1 MKYKNYVDKGDRT
14 VLISVTI
21 PCYRSAK
28 TLPFVVGKIREAF
41 EKREGYDYQ
50 IILANDGSPDDTFEV
65 IKKLCE
71 EDKRIIGVNLSR
83 NYGQAIAKYAALS
96 YAEGEI
102 VVCMD
107 DDGQH
112 PAEKLF
118 ELVDKVLEGYDVVYA
133 KFPRKKAP
141 ILKRFTSWIHTQIMC
156 YTIKKPKDLQL
167 SSFYAISRLVADE
180 LKKYKSPYPAT
191 LAYMMHI
198 TTKIINVTIEHQER
212 LAGKSGYNFL
222 KRFNVWLDSFVS
234 FSVVPLRFASFIG
247 FIVAVL
253 GFISGLGLI
262 IQKIVNPSIAMGYTS
277 TMSAILFVGGMI
289 MIMLGLLG
297 EYVGR
302 MFIVMADA
310 PQFVVRETINKKV
323 TDNEENKK

>member
-1 MKYKNYVDKGDRT
+1 M
-14 VLISVTI
+14 LISITI

-28 TLPFVVGKIREAF
+28 TLPLVVEKIREAF
-41 EKREGYDYQ
+41 QNRDGFEYQ

-65 IKKLCE
+65 IKGLCN
-71 EDKRIIGVNLSR
+71 EDSRIIGVNLSR

-96 YAEGEI
+96 YAEGDI

-118 ELVDKVLEGYDVVYA
+118 MLVDKVLEGNDVVYA
-133 KFPRKKAP
+133 RFPKKKAP
-141 ILKRFTSWIHTQIMC
+141 IMKRFTSWIHTQIMC
-156 YTIKKPKDLQL
+156 CTIKKPKELQL
-167 SSFYAISRLVADE
+167 SSFYAMNRLVADK
-180 LKKYKSPYPAT
+180 LKDYKSPYPAT

-198 TTKIINVTIEHQER
+198 TTKIVNVTIEHQER
-212 LAGKSGYNFL
+212 IAGKSGYNFF
-222 KRFNVWLDSFVS
+222 KRFSVWLDTFVS
-234 FSVVPLRFASFIG
+234 LSVVPLRFASLMG
-247 FIVAVL
+247 FIVAIL
-253 GFISGLGLI
+253 GFISGLVLI
-262 IQKIVNPSIAMGYTS
+262 VQKIVNPAIAMGYTS

-297 EYVGR
+297 EYIGR

-310 PQFVVRETINKKV
+310 PQFVVRETINEKATK
-323 TDNEENKK
+323 DED